1 MKILELYARLAKD
14 PSAQRSLFT
23 GKFDGL
29 QSITMTLSNL
39 ATGTANFAI
48 YENNV
53 QKVAKNVTAS
63 DQSLSYRPQAG
74 ATVEYYINSY
84 NETDLP
90 QVHITVS

>member
-48 YENNV
+48 Y
-53 QKVAKNVTAS
+53 KRLLKM
-63 DQSLSYRPQAG
+63 
-74 ATVEYYINSY
+74 
-84 NETDLP
+84 
-90 QVHITVS
+90 